1 LLVVMDGAVP
11 PLTVSVAVVP
21 PPPMPLGEEVTPVGV
36 VLTVSGVESVTLTP
50 KVHDEPAGSDAPD
63 KLNELVPFVAV
74 TVPEQ
79 LLKAIV
85 VPDT

>member
-1 LLVVMDGAVP
+1 MEGALP

-21 PPPMPLGEEVTPVGV
+21 AAPVPTGEEVMPAGV
-36 VLTVSGVESVTLTP
+36 VLTVSGVASVTLTP
-50 KVHDEPAGSDAPD
+50 KVHDEPAASDAPD
-63 KLNELVPFVAV
+63 KLNEFVPFVAV

-79 LLKAIV
+79 LLKAVV